1 MDRYNAKSASQLYKQ
16 QSKSLL
22 NYLLC
27 KVSSDIYHDD
37 HALCLSIT
45 KGSTNSLDCL
55 SFGKS
60 EQLLLCHYKS
70 YPSITKPIRNV
81 QL

>member
-27 KVSSDIYHDD
+27 KVSSDIYHDE
-37 HALCLSIT
+37 HALS
-45 KGSTNSLDCL
+45 SLVY
-55 SFGKS
+55 
-60 EQLLLCHYKS
+60 Q
-70 YPSITKPIRNV
+70 
-81 QL
+81 